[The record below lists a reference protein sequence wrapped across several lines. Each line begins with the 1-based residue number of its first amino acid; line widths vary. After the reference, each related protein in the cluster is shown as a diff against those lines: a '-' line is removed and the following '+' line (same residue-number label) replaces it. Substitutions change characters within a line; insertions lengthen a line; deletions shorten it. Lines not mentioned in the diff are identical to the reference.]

1 MDAQPII
8 LDTNFW
14 LLPYESRVDIISGLQ
29 NLFEYSPFI
38 ILVPAP
44 VIDEL
49 KMMAGKTGRKNA
61 IAAKSALKLIEQLKE
76 QKKAEIV
83 EEKGKADGVIITI
96 ALQRGAWVAT
106 NDKPLRFRLKDKGI
120 KTVILKDN
128 HAITLA

>member
-14 LLPYESRVDIISGLQ
+14 LLPYESRVDVITGLQ
-29 NLFEYSPFI
+29 NLFEYAPFT
-38 ILVPAP
+38 ILVPTP

-49 KMMAGKTGRKNA
+49 KMMAGRIGRKNT
-61 IAAKSALKLIEQLKE
+61 IAAKSALSLIDKLVE
-76 QKKAEIV
+76 QKRAEII
-83 EEKGKADGVIITI
+83 EEKGKADGVIITL

-106 NDKPLRFRLKDKGI
+106 NDKPLRFRLKDKDI
-120 KTVILKDN
+120 KTVILKDH